1 MATYPPTIFGYDNP
15 KEKNMA
21 EQAQE
26 MVVDATPKK
35 TAFMAKPSTHE
46 ERIKKDEEELE
57 KLKKEAIGETEE
69 SAKEVEEKKAEDEEA
84 PKNAEERT
92 FKKRYGD
99 LRRHSQEKEKEF
111 QKQLD
116 ELKAQLEKATKK
128 EIKLPKTEAEIEEWA
143 KEYPDVAGI
152 VETIAIKKA
161 KEQSDALEKRIKEI
175 DELNAKSA
183 KERAEVELLKI
194 HPDFADIRESDDFH
208 EWAEEQPKWVQDA
221 LYENSED
228 ARSAARAI
236 DLYKSDR
243 NIGKKEKVNSG
254 KEAAKAVE
262 TKTQKSIPD
271 TEGKTSMIRESDVQN
286 MTAEEYE
293 KNSDAIME
301 AIRSGNFIYDLSGS
315 AR

>member
-1 MATYPPTIFGYDNP
+1 
-15 KEKNMA
+15 MA

-26 MVVDATPKK
+26 MVVDATPTK
-35 TAFMAKPSTHE
+35 TAFVAKPSTHE
-46 ERIKKDEEELE
+46 DRIKKDEQELEEL
-57 KLKKEAIGETEE
+57 KKQAQGETQETVEDTKTEE
-69 SAKEVEEKKAEDEEA
+69 EEE
-84 PKNAEERT
+84 PKSAEERT

-99 LRRHSQEKEKEF
+99 LRRHSQEKEREF

-116 ELKAQLEKATKK
+116 SLKEQLEKATKK

-161 KEQSDALEKRIKEI
+161 KEQSDSLEKKIKEI
-175 DELNAKSA
+175 DELNAKTA

-208 EWAEEQPKWVQDA
+208 EWADEQPKWVQDA

-243 NIGKKEKVNSG
+243 NIGTKEKVDSG
-254 KEAAKAVE
+254 KEAAKAVA
-262 TKTQKSIPD
+262 TKTKKSMPD
-271 TEGKTSMIRESDVQN
+271 TTGKNSVIKESDVQR
-286 MTAEEYE
+286 MSAEEYE
-293 KNSDAIME
+293 KNSNTIME
-301 AIRSGNFIYDLSGS
+301 AIRAGNFVYDVSGS